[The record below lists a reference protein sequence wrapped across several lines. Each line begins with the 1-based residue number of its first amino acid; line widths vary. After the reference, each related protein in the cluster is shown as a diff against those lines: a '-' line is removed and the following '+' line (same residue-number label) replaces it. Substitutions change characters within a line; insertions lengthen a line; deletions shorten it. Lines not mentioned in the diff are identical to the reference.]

1 MSAIVCEHENQRSF
15 RIFIRCL
22 NVVMAALLLGGNLLL
37 LGGCGSGLDV
47 SKLSTT
53 PMPQTP
59 PSANQARIVFVRPVQ
74 RAGPGGYAVSV
85 WADGSLVAF
94 VRAGKRAFV
103 DLPAGKHLLLAVAAN
118 GDVLEADLAPG
129 KTYFVHTRLV
139 SYYMGSSVFIDP
151 MYQGHEN
158 WSQLQEWL
166 DNTQLTELIPA
177 EADEWTRRHA
187 SDNARRLE
195 RYESRPMADRKFIR
209 PEFGI

>member
-1 MSAIVCEHENQRSF
+1 MNAIGCKRENQRGLVLS
-15 RIFIRCL
+15 RYL
-22 NVVMAALLLGGNLLL
+22 KVVLAALLLGVNLLL

-74 RAGPGGYAVSV
+74 RAGAGGYAVSV

-94 VRAGKRAFV
+94 VRAGKKAFV

-151 MYQGHEN
+151 MHQGHEN
-158 WSQLQEWL
+158 WPQLQGWL
-166 DNTQLTELIPA
+166 DNTQLTELIPVEA
-177 EADEWTRRHA
+177 EEWTRRYA

-195 RYESRPMADRKFIR
+195 RYKSRPIADRKYIR